1 MLIKNKFSILVAL
14 IILYLSM
21 TSAHTFD
28 KVPEFNIPN
37 FDKVVHFGMY
47 FGLMLMITIEN
58 RKSIQS
64 VKQLFLIGLIPL
76 SYGIL
81 IEFMQSAFTVT
92 RNGSFFDAV
101 ADYAGIFVWILL
113 CLVIKPLKR
122 EILER

>member
-58 RKSIQS
+58 HKSIKS
-64 VKQLFLIGLIPL
+64 VKKLFLIGLIPL
-76 SYGIL
+76 AYGIL
-81 IEFMQSAFTVT
+81 IEFMQSAFTLT
-92 RNGSFFDAV
+92 RNGSFFDAA
-101 ADYAGIFVWILL
+101 ADYAGILVWILL